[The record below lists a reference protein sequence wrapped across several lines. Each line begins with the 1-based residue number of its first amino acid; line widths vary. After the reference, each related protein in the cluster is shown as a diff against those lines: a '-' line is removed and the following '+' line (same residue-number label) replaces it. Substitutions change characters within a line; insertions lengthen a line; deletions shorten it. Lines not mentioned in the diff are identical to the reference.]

1 MNRSQFYLQLYSLY
15 HILELVWLKGLQ
27 MSHKKTWACIKPD
40 GDGCDGNHKVEYEIV
55 GKCRDGI
62 IRRLFKDG
70 KVYVRKSMAERMC
83 AEIET
88 MNVLR

>member
-1 MNRSQFYLQLYSLY
+1 
-15 HILELVWLKGLQ
+15 

-55 GKCRDGI
+55 GKCRDGVTRNI
-62 IRRLFKDG
+62 FKEG

-83 AEIET
+83 AEMQEVIEEEIF
-88 MNVLR
+88 VREIK